1 MSTRTQLP
9 LMLRSDAPTD
19 PMDGLDPV
27 VLPAPSGPVPAT
39 GPRAVAWAALAVLL
53 GYPDDATHAA
63 LGELSDAADAVSAGL
78 DPSVSGPLRRLLAA
92 LRATEPL
99 AAQQHYVATIDT
111 RRRSSLHLTYYLH
124 GDTRRRGAAL
134 WRLKASLAACGVE
147 PNGGEL
153 PDHLPVVL
161 ELAAVADESVAVR
174 LLEEHRAGLVLLGEA
189 LRHKG
194 SPYADGVEAVLA
206 LLPARSPADAA
217 RDLVAAGELA
227 VSGPPT
233 ETVGLPSWTA
243 PFRRTGAPS

>member
-1 MSTRTQLP
+1 MTVHLP
-9 LMLRSDAPTD
+9 LLRSDAHTD
-19 PMDGLDPV
+19 PMEGLAPV
-27 VLPAPSGPVPAT
+27 VLPAVSGLVPAT
-39 GPRAVAWAALAVLL
+39 GPRAVAWAALAVLM

-63 LGELSDAADAVSAGL
+63 LDGLSGAVDAVAAGL
-78 DPSVSGPLRRLLAA
+78 PPAVSGPLRRLVAV
-92 LRATEPL
+92 LRAAEPL
-99 AAQQHYVATIDT
+99 AAQQDYVATIDT

-147 PNGGEL
+147 PSGGEL

-174 LLEEHRAGLVLLGEA
+174 LLEEHRAGLVLLREA
-189 LRHKG
+189 LAHKR
-194 SPYADGVEAVLA
+194 SPYADGAAAVLA
-206 LLPARSPADAA
+206 LLPERSDADAA

-227 VSGPPT
+227 MAGPPA

-243 PFRRTGAPS
+243 PFRPSSGDRS